1 MTAKDAISPQI
12 VPLRSATTY
21 REGLEE
27 MRNAGRHILPVV
39 DDGVYIGLV
48 SDSAPLYAMESV
60 GDAVTVMKPVIAST
74 PMPLLLWRMV
84 DEQASIFPVVD
95 DLTGDYIG
103 AVDRESIIRS
113 VARLFPQVDES
124 TELTITCR
132 PSQYSASAIAHAVE
146 DADAHLLNLNVTSD
160 GERMDNRIIAELRVS
175 HRSPMAVA
183 RSLERYGYEVVDVE
197 HDSLTDDALA
207 MDRLNELMRYIDL

>member
-146 DADAHLLNLNVTSD
+146 DADAHLLNLNVTAGTAPDCPQQCGCVSTTVAESRWHARCSVTD
-160 GERMDNRIIAELRVS
+160 MTRLKWRHAGTCKFGSCREGERL
-175 HRSPMAVA
+175 VA
-183 RSLERYGYEVVDVE
+183 LSGGV
-197 HDSLTDDALA
+197 T
-207 MDRLNELMRYIDL
+207 

>member
-60 GDAVTVMKPVIAST
+60 GDAVTVMKP
-74 PMPLLLWRMV
+74 
-84 DEQASIFPVVD
+84 
-95 DLTGDYIG
+95 
-103 AVDRESIIRS
+103 
-113 VARLFPQVDES
+113 
-124 TELTITCR
+124 
-132 PSQYSASAIAHAVE
+132 
-146 DADAHLLNLNVTSD
+146 
-160 GERMDNRIIAELRVS
+160 ELRPPQCRCCCGEWS
-175 HRSPMAVA
+175 MSRL
-183 RSLERYGYEVVDVE
+183 RYSLL
-197 HDSLTDDALA
+197 STTLPAIT
-207 MDRLNELMRYIDL
+207 

>member
-146 DADAHLLNLNVTSD
+146 DADAHLLNLNVTAGTAPD
-160 GERMDNRIIAELRVS
+160 CPTTVQLRVNHS
-175 HRSPMAVA
+175 RGESVA
-183 RSLERYGYEVVDVE
+183 RSLQRYGYETVE
-197 HDSLTDDALA
+197 MTGDPGMFHTDLAERVSSLLHY
-207 MDRLNELMRYIDL
+207 LEI

>member
-60 GDAVTVMKPVIAST
+60 GDAATVMKPVIAST

-132 PSQYSASAIAHAVE
+132 PSQYTVHRPSRMPLRMPTRICLILMLQPARHPTAPQQCSCVSTTVAESRWHARCS
-146 DADAHLLNLNVTSD
+146 VTD
-160 GERMDNRIIAELRVS
+160 MTRLKW
-175 HRSPMAVA
+175 PA
-183 RSLERYGYEVVDVE
+183 RR
-197 HDSLTDDALA
+197 
-207 MDRLNELMRYIDL
+207 DL